1 MGAIVGNVIHACL
14 IALEVFNIL
23 NLWHAYWTFVFSY
36 FVPEFKLVD
45 VLLDLSDF
53 LALCLKHRSR
63 TLFHGFDSPHHD
75 VVQVLGLTH
84 HRISN
89 IVDTLSN
96 IGSFSS
102 NCNVRSKSD
111 DVSLVFEEISEV
123 DKPDEIFHEF
133 DLLLESRLS
142 FDLLNLSEGF
152 SHNCDKHVHKD
163 DNKKECGHQEGYPQ
177 DHFVTMFVGVV
188 IIFEVALR
196 KHPN

>member
-1 MGAIVGNVIHACL
+1 MGAIVGNVVHACL
-14 IALEVFNIL
+14 VGLEVFNLL
-23 NLWHAYWTFVFSY
+23 NLWHASMNIVFPY
-36 FVPEFKLVD
+36 FIPEFKLVD

-63 TLFHGFDSPHHD
+63 TLLHGFDSPHHD

-89 IVDTLSN
+89 IVDMLSN

-102 NCNVRSKSD
+102 NSQVRSKSD

-133 DLLLESRLS
+133 DLLLERRLS
-142 FDLLNLSEGF
+142 FDLLNLCEGF
-152 SHNCDKHVHKD
+152 SHNSDKHVHKD
-163 DNKKECGHQEGYPQ
+163 ENKKESGHQEGCP
-177 DHFVTMFVGVV
+177 
-188 IIFEVALR
+188 
-196 KHPN
+196 